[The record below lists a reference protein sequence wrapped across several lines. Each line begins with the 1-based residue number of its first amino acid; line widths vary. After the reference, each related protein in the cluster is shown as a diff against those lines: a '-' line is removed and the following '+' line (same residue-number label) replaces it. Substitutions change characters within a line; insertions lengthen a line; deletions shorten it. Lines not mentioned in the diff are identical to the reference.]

1 MEKHITIP
9 SNSTNAI
16 LDLNLDEDEGKVDEE
31 RVQNKLQIKR
41 QKKTGT
47 RRKIK
52 IEFIQNKIKRQV
64 SFSKRKNNLLKKAYE
79 LNMLTGTEV
88 FLLVASEARNVYT
101 YATSKLQ
108 LLLMKP
114 ESISSFF
121 FTNSTFNLFFFVLIC
136 AIASSR

>member
-121 FTNSTFNLFFFVLIC
+121 FFTNSTFNLFFFVLIC
-136 AIASSR
+136 AI

>member
-121 FTNSTFNLFFFVLIC
+121 FLPILPLTF
-136 AIASSR
+136 SSLS

>member
-121 FTNSTFNLFFFVLIC
+121 FYQFYL
-136 AIASSR
+136 

>member
-121 FTNSTFNLFFFVLIC
+121 FLPILPLTF
-136 AIASSR
+136 SSLSYLV